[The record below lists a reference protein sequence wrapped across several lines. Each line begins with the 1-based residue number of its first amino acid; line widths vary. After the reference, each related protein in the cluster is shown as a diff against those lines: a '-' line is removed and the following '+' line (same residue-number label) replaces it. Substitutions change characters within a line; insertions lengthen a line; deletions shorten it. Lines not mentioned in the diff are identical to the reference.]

1 MTSAYDSLLVDLVAE
16 HDALAAVVARLDP
29 GQLLAATPA
38 DGWDVRDTLAHL
50 AGFDEAATSALVD
63 PDGFSAEVE
72 RVFAEGDDPIVGY
85 TTRGRSMDA
94 ASVVTWWRT
103 AREELVAAAAAADPK
118 VRVPWYGLAM
128 SAMSFMTAR
137 LMETWAHGIDVL
149 DAVGAPVVG
158 SPRLRHIAHI
168 GVGARRYSY
177 AARGLEMPETPVAV
191 VLSAPDG
198 TSWTWGD
205 LDAPSRV
212 EGSAVDFCLIVTQ
225 RRHLDDTSLT
235 VVGDA
240 GIEWMS
246 IAQAFAGGPTA
257 GRAPLT

>member
-1 MTSAYDSLLVDLVAE
+1 MTTSYEALLVDLVAE
-16 HDALAAVVARLDP
+16 HDALAAVVAGLGPD
-29 GQLLAATPA
+29 QLLAATPA

-63 PDGFSAEVE
+63 PDAFRAEVE
-72 RVFAEGDDPIVGY
+72 RVFAEGDDPIVAY
-85 TTRGRSMDA
+85 TSRGRSMDPA
-94 ASVVTWWRT
+94 AVVTWWRD
-103 AREELVAAAAAADPK
+103 AREALVAAAAAADPK
-118 VRVPWYGLAM
+118 IRVPWYGPAM

-149 DAVGAPVVG
+149 DAVGAPIVG
-158 SPRLRHIAHI
+158 SSRLRHVAHI

-177 AARGLEMPETPVAV
+177 GARGLEMPETPVAV
-191 VLSAPDG
+191 VLSAPDA

-205 LDAPSRV
+205 PDAPSRV
-212 EGSAVDFCLIVTQ
+212 EGSAVDFCLVVTQ

-240 GIEWMS
+240 AIEWMS
-246 IAQAFAGGPTA
+246 IAQAFAGGPTD